1 MRLIQNYCRVIRQH
15 RAIRAVAQSQ
25 IGKKQMMVHDDD
37 VRIDGPL
44 AHAGNKARLEIRALL
59 TQTSI
64 RTRVDV
70 TPEREVLRKVCQLCP
85 IAGAGLRDPTKYSIK
100 VIDLVEALEHG
111 HAFGALDAM
120 QAGVVVTSLHD
131 RGAKLSGQ
139 HVLKKGN

>member
-1 MRLIQNYCRVIRQH
+1 MRLVQNYCRIIRQH
-15 RAIRAVAQSQ
+15 RAIRSIAEGQ
-25 IGKKQMMVHDDD
+25 IRKKQMMVHDDD

-70 TPEREVLRKVCQLCP
+70 TPEREVLRKVCQLSS
-85 IAGAGLRDPTKYSIK
+85 IAGVGLRDPAKYFIK

-111 HAFGALDAM
+111 
-120 QAGVVVTSLHD
+120 
-131 RGAKLSGQ
+131 
-139 HVLKKGN
+139 